1 MSLVDLDPSL
11 SAPGVHNVLRM
22 LEAVLPIDSSARS
35 TDQRTKLSV
44 RPEGCGGVEADVV
57 LHVPLRGRQ
66 TCGSVRNEALWF
78 SDDPS
83 VPWPYRGR
91 KLTLPA
97 IQAHPLQ
104 PRADESVLMWRNREA
119 LWTVSGSDKQTVFRT
134 AFPLP
139 SLGEGGSLSEPL
151 DPQRMPS
158 TLPLVHSF
166 HHAYAEE
173 LYANPPLRASF
184 VFDDPN
190 LHWPSYGRVNYKE
203 IAARAESLGYHVGF
217 ATIPLDAW
225 VTHQATAALF
235 RAKADRLSLV
245 VHEIGRAHV

>member
-139 SLGEGGSLSEPL
+139 SLCSNWTNFPVTVFTALILSEP
-151 DPQRMPS
+151 
-158 TLPLVHSF
+158 F
-166 HHAYAEE
+166 FW
-173 LYANPPLRASF
+173 AN
-184 VFDDPN
+184 V
-190 LHWPSYGRVNYKE
+190 GRLKMQ
-203 IAARAESLGYHVGF
+203 
-217 ATIPLDAW
+217 IPTSRNSAN
-225 VTHQATAALF
+225 F
-235 RAKADRLSLV
+235 NF
-245 VHEIGRAHV
+245 IFFIC